1 MQIPA
6 NNGKKLVGQPSISQE
21 SKNIQ
26 LQVKIPQVT
35 DSWDIP
41 GTPILEKTS
50 PLNQTGPK
58 INISLS
64 IQINLKNSDID
75 YQNENIKIKNVEV
88 LECST
93 TQNNVNNNTQNS
105 VNSNNT
111 NKLIENILMESQTSN
126 TSTSN
131 CSSINND
138 FKIIENSIV
147 NNPID
152 KINPPIITNIKENVS
167 NTKLDNISKSPN
179 YATDQKISQKI
190 EKLSSNKIS
199 VNLSQQ
205 LLCPEVQ
212 IGKVDL
218 ENNLR
223 QKEEIDEQTNISKIE
238 SKENYPEDLDEQKI
252 DYCKTVQSSYNTDI
266 SENNRIKEKS
276 DFKSALCMKNG
287 ARNTKALSWLQ
298 YLEDFPS
305 QNKFMTIMLVLLT
318 SMVVGSTLALFGLLF
333 FIIAYI
339 SMSNGRLLL
348 IALTKRGTNRI
359 DMNKLETKPEFK
371 PIKSIYSKVS
381 NSLIKTLNKIINVLN
396 YIRVY
401 LAKKIRYKI
410 AIIQTF

>member
-1 MQIPA
+1 MQTPA

-93 TQNNVNNNTQNS
+93 TQNSVNNNTQNS

-218 ENNLR
+218 ENSLG

-318 SMVVGSTLALFGLLF
+318 SMVIDSTLASFGLLF

-339 SMSNGRLLL
+339 SMSNERLLL
-348 IALTKRGTNRI
+348 IAMTERGTNRI

>member
-26 LQVKIPQVT
+26 LQIKIPQVT

-41 GTPILEKTS
+41 GTPILGKKS
-50 PLNQTGPK
+50 PQNQSGPK

-152 KINPPIITNIKENVS
+152 KINPPIIINIKENVT
-167 NTKLDNISKSPN
+167 NTKLDYIGKSPN

-212 IGKVDL
+212 IDKVDL
-218 ENNLR
+218 ENSLG
-223 QKEEIDEQTNISKIE
+223 QKEEIDEQINISKIK

-318 SMVVGSTLALFGLLF
+318 SMVIGSTLASFGLLF

-339 SMSNGRLLL
+339 SMSNERLLL
-348 IALTKRGTNRI
+348 IAMTERGTNRI
-359 DMNKLETKPEFK
+359 DMNKHETKPESK
-371 PIKSIYSKVS
+371 PIKSS
-381 NSLIKTLNKIINVLN
+381 NRLIKTLNKLINVLN
-396 YIRVY
+396 YIRFY

>member
-1 MQIPA
+1 MQTPA

-126 TSTSN
+126 TSTLN

-138 FKIIENSIV
+138 LKIIENSVV

-167 NTKLDNISKSPN
+167 NTKLDKSPN

-238 SKENYPEDLDEQKI
+238 SKENYPEDLDEQII

-318 SMVVGSTLALFGLLF
+318 SMVIGSTLASFGLLF

-339 SMSNGRLLL
+339 SMSNERLLL
-348 IALTKRGTNRI
+348 IAMTERGTNRI
-359 DMNKLETKPEFK
+359 DMNKHETKPEFK
-371 PIKSIYSKVS
+371 PIKSS
-381 NSLIKTLNKIINVLN
+381 NRLIKTLNKIINVLN

>member
-26 LQVKIPQVT
+26 LQIKIPQVT

-41 GTPILEKTS
+41 GTPILGKKS
-50 PLNQTGPK
+50 PQNQSGPK

-75 YQNENIKIKNVEV
+75 YQNENIKIKNVE
-88 LECST
+88 
-93 TQNNVNNNTQNS
+93 
-105 VNSNNT
+105 
-111 NKLIENILMESQTSN
+111 
-126 TSTSN
+126 

-138 FKIIENSIV
+138 LKIIENSIV

-167 NTKLDNISKSPN
+167 NTKLDKSPN
-179 YATDQKISQKI
+179 YATDQKISQNI
-190 EKLSSNKIS
+190 EKLSTNKIS
-199 VNLSQQ
+199 VNSTRKIFENFEYNRNKPIEEHLNQT
-205 LLCPEVQ
+205 

-218 ENNLR
+218 ENSLG

-318 SMVVGSTLALFGLLF
+318 SMVIGSTLALFGLLF

-348 IALTKRGTNRI
+348 IALTERGTNRI

>member
-1 MQIPA
+1 MQTPA
-6 NNGKKLVGQPSISQE
+6 NNGKKLVGQPSISKE

-26 LQVKIPQVT
+26 LQLKIPQVT

-75 YQNENIKIKNVEV
+75 YHNENIKIKNVEV

-93 TQNNVNNNTQNS
+93 TQNNVNNSTQNS

-111 NKLIENILMESQTSN
+111 NKLIENILMESKTSN
-126 TSTSN
+126 TSTLN

-138 FKIIENSIV
+138 SKIIENI
-147 NNPID
+147 I
-152 KINPPIITNIKENVS
+152 INKPTDMADPPVINGVKEDVS
-167 NTKLDNISKSPN
+167 NTKLDSIGNPPI
-179 YATDQKISQKI
+179 YASDQKISQNI
-190 EKLSSNKIS
+190 EKLSTNKIS
-199 VNLSQQ
+199 VNSTRKIFENFEYNRNKPIEEHLNQT
-205 LLCPEVQ
+205 

-218 ENNLR
+218 ENSLG
-223 QKEEIDEQTNISKIE
+223 QKEEIDEQTNISKIK

-348 IALTKRGTNRI
+348 IALTERGTNRI
-359 DMNKLETKPEFK
+359 DMNKLKTKLEFK
-371 PIKSIYSKVS
+371 PIK
-381 NSLIKTLNKIINVLN
+381 
-396 YIRVY
+396 
-401 LAKKIRYKI
+401 
-410 AIIQTF
+410 

>member
-1 MQIPA
+1 MQTPA

-93 TQNNVNNNTQNS
+93 TQNSVNNNTQNS

-126 TSTSN
+126 TSTLN

-138 FKIIENSIV
+138 LKIIENSVV

-238 SKENYPEDLDEQKI
+238 SKENYPEDLDEQII

-348 IALTKRGTNRI
+348 IALTERGTNRI

-410 AIIQTF
+410 VIIQTF